1 MTALV
6 VSPPSVDRHAA
17 TIRKIYL
24 RLIPL
29 FFLMMFF
36 NYLDRINLGF
46 AGLQM
51 NHALGFSP
59 AVFGFGAS
67 IFFLGYMI
75 LQIPSNLA
83 LYQFGARIWLAACLI
98 GWGLVSSVTAFIQ
111 DEWSFYTVRF
121 LLGLTEAGLLPGMA
135 LYVTFWFPSRYRAR
149 AVGGYII
156 AGAFAA
162 IVGGPISTT
171 IMTYLDRFAGLQ
183 GWQWMFLGEGLP
195 SVLLGLF
202 TLYYLPATLEQAKW
216 LSTDERSWLESDL
229 ATERAAVEQGR
240 KYTMLDA
247 FRDIRVWLLSILF
260 GCALVGIYGLLIWL
274 PLIIKSLGNLSY
286 IQIGFLSA
294 VPPLLGVIG
303 TIVVSTT
310 SDLTGDRKMHLATIY
325 LIGAIGV
332 LGSALVKSPV
342 AAYLFLCLAGL
353 GMNSGNSLF
362 WSLNA
367 SFMTGI
373 AAAVSIAA
381 VNMIAQFGGLVGPW
395 MIGAIKGWTNSFSIA
410 LIVVAGFLF
419 IAALIAASM
428 RVTPTVHADSN
439 APSKT

>member
-1 MTALV
+1 VERVAESIPLNDETQKV
-6 VSPPSVDRHAA
+6 
-17 TIRKIYL
+17 TIRTIYW

-51 NHALGFSP
+51 NKDLGFTP

-75 LQIPSNLA
+75 LQIPSNLMM
-83 LYQFGARIWLAACLI
+83 YRFGASLWLGAVLI
-98 GWGLVSSVTAFIQ
+98 VWGSVATVTAFVWN
-111 DEWSFYTVRF
+111 EWSFYVLRF
-121 LLGLTEAGLLPGMA
+121 LLGLAEAGLLPGLA
-135 LYVTFWFPSRYRAR
+135 LYLTFWFPSRYRAR
-149 AVGGYII
+149 AVAGYII
-156 AGAFAA
+156 AGSFAA
-162 IVGGPISTT
+162 ILGGPISTAL
-171 IMTYLDRFAGLQ
+171 MTYSDHAFGLQ
-183 GWQWMFLGEGLP
+183 GWQWMFVCEGMP
-195 SVLLGLF
+195 AVLLGFF
-202 TLYYLPATLEQAKW
+202 TLYYLADSPARATWLTSQQRAWIESELRTEQA
-216 LSTDERSWLESDL
+216 EI
-229 ATERAAVEQGR
+229 ERAR
-240 KYTMLDA
+240 KYTVLDSI
-247 FRDIRVWLLSILF
+247 RDPRIWTLAILF

-274 PLIIKSLGNLSY
+274 PLIINSLGNLSY

-303 TIVVSTT
+303 TILVSIS
-310 SDLTGDRKMHLATIY
+310 SDVTGDRKMHLALVYT
-325 LIGAIGV
+325 IGAVGV

-381 VNMIAQFGGLVGPW
+381 VNMIAQFGGLIGPW
-395 MIGAIKGWTNSFSIA
+395 LIGFVKSTTDSFSIA
-410 LIVVAGFLF
+410 LTAVAGFLF
-419 IAALIAASM
+419 IAAIMAATM
-428 RVTPTVHADSN
+428 RV
-439 APSKT
+439 APKLKPP

>member
-1 MTALV
+1 MERVAESISLNDETQKV
-6 VSPPSVDRHAA
+6 
-17 TIRKIYL
+17 TIRTIYW

-51 NHALGFSP
+51 NKDLGFTP

-75 LQIPSNLA
+75 LQIPSNLMM
-83 LYQFGARIWLAACLI
+83 YRFGASLWLGAVLI
-98 GWGLVSSVTAFIQ
+98 VWGSVATVTAFVWN
-111 DEWSFYTVRF
+111 EWSFYVLRF
-121 LLGLTEAGLLPGMA
+121 LLGLAEAGLLPGLA
-135 LYVTFWFPSRYRAR
+135 LYLTFWFPSRYRAR
-149 AVGGYII
+149 AVAGYII
-156 AGAFAA
+156 AGSFAA
-162 IVGGPISTT
+162 ILGGPISTAL
-171 IMTYLDRFAGLQ
+171 MTYSDHAFGLQ
-183 GWQWMFLGEGLP
+183 GWQWMFVCEGMP
-195 SVLLGLF
+195 AVLLGFF
-202 TLYYLPATLEQAKW
+202 TLYYLADSPARATWLTSQQRAWIESELRTEQA
-216 LSTDERSWLESDL
+216 EI
-229 ATERAAVEQGR
+229 ERAR
-240 KYTMLDA
+240 KYTVLDSI
-247 FRDIRVWLLSILF
+247 RDPRIWTLAILF

-274 PLIIKSLGNLSY
+274 PLIINSLGNLSY

-303 TIVVSTT
+303 TILVSIS
-310 SDLTGDRKMHLATIY
+310 SDVTGDRKMHLALVYT
-325 LIGAIGV
+325 IGAVGV

-381 VNMIAQFGGLVGPW
+381 VNMIAQFGGLIGPW
-395 MIGAIKGWTNSFSIA
+395 LIGFVKSTTDSFSIA
-410 LIVVAGFLF
+410 LTAVAGFLF
-419 IAALIAASM
+419 IAAIMAATM
-428 RVTPTVHADSN
+428 RV
-439 APSKT
+439 APKLKPP

>member
-1 MTALV
+1 MERVAESISLNGEIQKV
-6 VSPPSVDRHAA
+6 
-17 TIRKIYL
+17 TIRTIYW

-51 NHALGFSP
+51 NKDLGFTA

-75 LQIPSNLA
+75 LQIPSNLMM
-83 LYQFGARIWLAACLI
+83 YRFGASLWLGAVLI
-98 GWGLVSSVTAFIQ
+98 VWGSVATVTAFVWN
-111 DEWSFYTVRF
+111 EWSFYVLRF
-121 LLGLTEAGLLPGMA
+121 LLGLAEAGLLPGLA
-135 LYVTFWFPSRYRAR
+135 LYLTFWFPSRYRAR
-149 AVGGYII
+149 AVAGYII
-156 AGAFAA
+156 AGSFAA
-162 IVGGPISTT
+162 ILGGPISTAL
-171 IMTYLDRFAGLQ
+171 MTYSDHAFGLQ
-183 GWQWMFLGEGLP
+183 GWQWMFVCEGIP
-195 SVLLGLF
+195 AVLLGFF
-202 TLYYLPATLEQAKW
+202 TLYYLADFPARATWLTSQQRAWIESELRTEQA
-216 LSTDERSWLESDL
+216 EI
-229 ATERAAVEQGR
+229 ERAR
-240 KYTMLDA
+240 TYTVLDSI
-247 FRDIRVWLLSILF
+247 RDPRVWMLAILF

-274 PLIIKSLGNLSY
+274 PLIINSLGNLSY

-303 TIVVSTT
+303 TILVSIS
-310 SDLTGDRKMHLATIY
+310 SDITGDRKMHLALVYTV
-325 LIGAIGV
+325 GAVGV

-381 VNMIAQFGGLVGPW
+381 VNMIAQFGGLIGPW
-395 MIGAIKGWTNSFSIA
+395 LIGFVKSTTDSFSIA
-410 LIVVAGFLF
+410 LTAVAGFLF
-419 IAALIAASM
+419 IAAIMAATM
-428 RVTPTVHADSN
+428 RV
-439 APSKT
+439 APKLKPP

>member
-1 MTALV
+1 VERVAESISLNDETQKV
-6 VSPPSVDRHAA
+6 
-17 TIRKIYL
+17 TIRTIYW

-51 NHALGFSP
+51 NKDLGFTP

-75 LQIPSNLA
+75 LQIPSNLMM
-83 LYQFGARIWLAACLI
+83 YRFGASLWLGAVLI
-98 GWGLVSSVTAFIQ
+98 VWGSVATVTAFVWN
-111 DEWSFYTVRF
+111 EWSFYVLRF
-121 LLGLTEAGLLPGMA
+121 LLGLAEAGLLPGLA
-135 LYVTFWFPSRYRAR
+135 LYLTFWFPSRYRAR
-149 AVGGYII
+149 AVAGYII
-156 AGAFAA
+156 AGSFAA
-162 IVGGPISTT
+162 ILGGPISTAL
-171 IMTYLDRFAGLQ
+171 MTYSDHAFGLQ
-183 GWQWMFLGEGLP
+183 GWQWMFVCEGMP
-195 SVLLGLF
+195 AVLLGFF
-202 TLYYLPATLEQAKW
+202 TLYYLADSPARATWLTSQQRAWIESELRTEQA
-216 LSTDERSWLESDL
+216 EI
-229 ATERAAVEQGR
+229 ERAR
-240 KYTMLDA
+240 KYTVLDSI
-247 FRDIRVWLLSILF
+247 RDPRVWTLAILF

-274 PLIIKSLGNLSY
+274 PLIINSLGNLSY

-303 TIVVSTT
+303 TILVSIS
-310 SDLTGDRKMHLATIY
+310 SDVTGDRKMHLALVYT
-325 LIGAIGV
+325 IGAVGV

-381 VNMIAQFGGLVGPW
+381 VNMIAQFGGLIGPW
-395 MIGAIKGWTNSFSIA
+395 LIGFVKSTTDSFSIA
-410 LIVVAGFLF
+410 LTAVAGFLF
-419 IAALIAASM
+419 IAAIMAATM
-428 RVTPTVHADSN
+428 RV
-439 APSKT
+439 APKLKPP

>member
-1 MTALV
+1 VERVAESISLNDETQKV
-6 VSPPSVDRHAA
+6 
-17 TIRKIYL
+17 TIRTIYW

-51 NHALGFSP
+51 NKDLGFTP

-75 LQIPSNLA
+75 LQIPSNLMM
-83 LYQFGARIWLAACLI
+83 YRFGASLWLGAVLI
-98 GWGLVSSVTAFIQ
+98 VWGSVATVTAFVWN
-111 DEWSFYTVRF
+111 EWSFYVLRF
-121 LLGLTEAGLLPGMA
+121 LLGLAEAGLLPGLA
-135 LYVTFWFPSRYRAR
+135 LYLTFWFPSRYRAR
-149 AVGGYII
+149 AVAGYII
-156 AGAFAA
+156 AGSFAA
-162 IVGGPISTT
+162 ILGGPISTAL
-171 IMTYLDRFAGLQ
+171 MTYSDHAFGLQ
-183 GWQWMFLGEGLP
+183 GWQWMFVCEGMP
-195 SVLLGLF
+195 AVLLGFF
-202 TLYYLPATLEQAKW
+202 TLYYLADSPARATWLTSQQRAWIESELRTEQA
-216 LSTDERSWLESDL
+216 EI
-229 ATERAAVEQGR
+229 ERAR
-240 KYTMLDA
+240 KYTVLDSI
-247 FRDIRVWLLSILF
+247 RDPRIWTLAILF

-274 PLIIKSLGNLSY
+274 PLIINSLGNLSY

-294 VPPLLGVIG
+294 APPLLGVIG
-303 TIVVSTT
+303 TILVSIS
-310 SDLTGDRKMHLATIY
+310 SDVTGDRKMHLALVYT
-325 LIGAIGV
+325 IGAVGV

-381 VNMIAQFGGLVGPW
+381 VNMIAQFGGLIGPW
-395 MIGAIKGWTNSFSIA
+395 LIGFVKSTTDSFSIA
-410 LIVVAGFLF
+410 LTAVAGFLF
-419 IAALIAASM
+419 IAAIMAATM
-428 RVTPTVHADSN
+428 RV
-439 APSKT
+439 APKLKPP

>member
-1 MTALV
+1 VERVAESIPLNDETQKV
-6 VSPPSVDRHAA
+6 
-17 TIRKIYL
+17 TIRTIYW

-51 NHALGFSP
+51 NKDLGFTP

-75 LQIPSNLA
+75 LQIPSNLMM
-83 LYQFGARIWLAACLI
+83 YRFGASLWLGAVLI
-98 GWGLVSSVTAFIQ
+98 VWGSVATVTAFVWN
-111 DEWSFYTVRF
+111 EWSFYVLRF
-121 LLGLTEAGLLPGMA
+121 LLGLAEAGLLPGLA
-135 LYVTFWFPSRYRAR
+135 LYLTFWFPSRYRAR
-149 AVGGYII
+149 AVAGYII
-156 AGAFAA
+156 AGSFAA
-162 IVGGPISTT
+162 ILGGPISTAL
-171 IMTYLDRFAGLQ
+171 MTYSDHAFGLQ
-183 GWQWMFLGEGLP
+183 GWQWMFVCEGMP
-195 SVLLGLF
+195 AVLLGFF
-202 TLYYLPATLEQAKW
+202 TLYYLADSPARAIWLTSQQRAWIESELRTEQA
-216 LSTDERSWLESDL
+216 EI
-229 ATERAAVEQGR
+229 ERAR
-240 KYTMLDA
+240 KYTVLDSI
-247 FRDIRVWLLSILF
+247 RDPRVWTLAILF

-274 PLIIKSLGNLSY
+274 PLIINSLGNLSY

-303 TIVVSTT
+303 TILVSIS
-310 SDLTGDRKMHLATIY
+310 SDVTGDRKMHLALVYT
-325 LIGAIGV
+325 IGAVGV

-342 AAYLFLCLAGL
+342 AGYLFLCLAGL

-381 VNMIAQFGGLVGPW
+381 VNMIAQFGGLIGPW
-395 MIGAIKGWTNSFSIA
+395 LIGFVKSTTDSFSIA
-410 LIVVAGFLF
+410 LTAVAGFLF
-419 IAALIAASM
+419 IAAIMAATM
-428 RVTPTVHADSN
+428 RV
-439 APSKT
+439 APKLKPP

>member
-1 MTALV
+1 VERVAESISLNDETQKV
-6 VSPPSVDRHAA
+6 
-17 TIRKIYL
+17 TIRTIYW

-51 NHALGFSP
+51 NKDLGFTP

-75 LQIPSNLA
+75 LQIPSNLMM
-83 LYQFGARIWLAACLI
+83 YRFGASLWLGAVLI
-98 GWGLVSSVTAFIQ
+98 VWGSVATVTAFVWN
-111 DEWSFYTVRF
+111 EWSFYVLRF
-121 LLGLTEAGLLPGMA
+121 LLGLAEAGLLPGLA
-135 LYVTFWFPSRYRAR
+135 LYLTFWFPSRYRAR
-149 AVGGYII
+149 AVAGYII
-156 AGAFAA
+156 AGSFAA
-162 IVGGPISTT
+162 ILGGPISTAL
-171 IMTYLDRFAGLQ
+171 MTYSDHAFGLQ
-183 GWQWMFLGEGLP
+183 GWQWMFVCEGMP
-195 SVLLGLF
+195 AVLLGFF
-202 TLYYLPATLEQAKW
+202 TLYYLADSPARATWLTSQQRAWIESELRTEQA
-216 LSTDERSWLESDL
+216 EI
-229 ATERAAVEQGR
+229 ERAR
-240 KYTMLDA
+240 KYTVLDSI
-247 FRDIRVWLLSILF
+247 RDPRIWTLAILF

-274 PLIIKSLGNLSY
+274 PLIINSLGNLSY

-303 TIVVSTT
+303 TILVSIS
-310 SDLTGDRKMHLATIY
+310 SDITGDRKMHLALVYT
-325 LIGAIGV
+325 IGAVGV

-381 VNMIAQFGGLVGPW
+381 VNMIAQFGGLIGPW
-395 MIGAIKGWTNSFSIA
+395 LIGFVKSTTDSFSIA
-410 LIVVAGFLF
+410 LTAVAGFLF
-419 IAALIAASM
+419 IAAIMAATM
-428 RVTPTVHADSN
+428 RV
-439 APSKT
+439 APKLKPP

>member
-1 MTALV
+1 VERVAESISLNDETQKV
-6 VSPPSVDRHAA
+6 
-17 TIRKIYL
+17 TIRTIYW

-51 NHALGFSP
+51 NKDLGFTA

-75 LQIPSNLA
+75 LQIPSNLMM
-83 LYQFGARIWLAACLI
+83 YRFGARLWLGAVLI
-98 GWGLVSSVTAFIQ
+98 VWGSVATVTAFVWN
-111 DEWSFYTVRF
+111 EWSFYVLRF
-121 LLGLTEAGLLPGMA
+121 LLGLAEAGLLPGLA
-135 LYVTFWFPSRYRAR
+135 LYLTFWFPSRYRAR
-149 AVGGYII
+149 AVAGYII
-156 AGAFAA
+156 AGSFAA
-162 IVGGPISTT
+162 ILGGPISTT
-171 IMTYLDRFAGLQ
+171 LMTYSDRAFGLQ
-183 GWQWMFLGEGLP
+183 GWQWMFVCEGLP
-195 SVLLGLF
+195 AVLLGFF
-202 TLYYLPATLEQAKW
+202 TLYYLVDSPAQANWLTTQQRVWIESELRTEQAAI
-216 LSTDERSWLESDL
+216 ERGKE
-229 ATERAAVEQGR
+229 
-240 KYTMLDA
+240 YTVLDSI
-247 FRDIRVWLLSILF
+247 RDPRVWMLAILF

-274 PLIIKSLGNLSY
+274 PLIINSLGNLSY

-303 TIVVSTT
+303 TILVSIS
-310 SDLTGDRKMHLATIY
+310 SDVTGDRKMHLALVYTV
-325 LIGAIGV
+325 GAVGM

-381 VNMIAQFGGLVGPW
+381 VNMIAQFGGLIGPW
-395 MIGAIKGWTNSFSIA
+395 LIGFVKSATDSFSIA
-410 LIVVAGFLF
+410 LTVVAGFLF
-419 IAALIAASM
+419 LAAFMAAIM
-428 RVTPTVHADSN
+428 RVTPKQN
-439 APSKT
+439 PE

>member
-1 MTALV
+1 VERVAESISLNDETQK
-6 VSPPSVDRHAA
+6 D
-17 TIRKIYL
+17 TIRTIYW

-51 NHALGFSP
+51 NKDLGFTP

-75 LQIPSNLA
+75 LQIPSNLMM
-83 LYQFGARIWLAACLI
+83 YRFGASLWLGAVLI
-98 GWGLVSSVTAFIQ
+98 VWGSVATVTAFVWN
-111 DEWSFYTVRF
+111 EWSFYVLRF
-121 LLGLTEAGLLPGMA
+121 LLGLAEAGLLPGLA
-135 LYVTFWFPSRYRAR
+135 LYLTFWFPSRYRAR
-149 AVGGYII
+149 AVAGYII
-156 AGAFAA
+156 AGSFAA
-162 IVGGPISTT
+162 ILGGPISTAL
-171 IMTYLDRFAGLQ
+171 MTYSDHAFGLQ
-183 GWQWMFLGEGLP
+183 GWQWMFVCEGMP
-195 SVLLGLF
+195 AVLLGFF
-202 TLYYLPATLEQAKW
+202 TLYYLADSPARATWLTSQQRAWIESELRTEQA
-216 LSTDERSWLESDL
+216 EI
-229 ATERAAVEQGR
+229 ERAR
-240 KYTMLDA
+240 KYTVLDSI
-247 FRDIRVWLLSILF
+247 RDPRVWTLAILF

-274 PLIIKSLGNLSY
+274 PLIINSLGNLSY

-303 TIVVSTT
+303 TILVSIS
-310 SDLTGDRKMHLATIY
+310 SDVTGDRKMHLALVYT
-325 LIGAIGV
+325 IGAVGV

-381 VNMIAQFGGLVGPW
+381 VNMIAQFGGLIGPW
-395 MIGAIKGWTNSFSIA
+395 LIGFVKSTTDSFSIA
-410 LIVVAGFLF
+410 LTAVAGFLF
-419 IAALIAASM
+419 IAAIMAATM
-428 RVTPTVHADSN
+428 RV
-439 APSKT
+439 APRLKPP